1 MPSSKLLYIA
11 VLVHIAATAQVHV
24 IEQVVQPSTEVSRDR
39 PGAYTGLAIHGDS
52 GAALQGGL
60 DAEEGDAFLPT
71 DEKLT
76 KDPPN
81 PAVAVSGALKTPPK
95 AVSKFANFTHDGHTA
110 HKVDPSLMPP
120 VRYGTKWLAPLF
132 GSSGAIYMM
141 LGAALVTVLPLTVV
155 AAKRTMDHSN
165 MKRLFEQPG
174 PSYYSEA
181 V

>member
-1 MPSSKLLYIA
+1 M
-11 VLVHIAATAQVHV
+11 Q
-24 IEQVVQPSTEVSRDR
+24 
-39 PGAYTGLAIHGDS
+39 
-52 GAALQGGL
+52 
-60 DAEEGDAFLPT
+60 
-71 DEKLT
+71 
-76 KDPPN
+76 
-81 PAVAVSGALKTPPK
+81 PK

-165 MKRLFEQPG
+165 MVCAAPG
-174 PSYYSEA
+174 PRLDKSGPSSVHLAGKYSEPPICNMLGPRRCNCHQTRTFSC
-181 V
+181 VKLPVLRCPC